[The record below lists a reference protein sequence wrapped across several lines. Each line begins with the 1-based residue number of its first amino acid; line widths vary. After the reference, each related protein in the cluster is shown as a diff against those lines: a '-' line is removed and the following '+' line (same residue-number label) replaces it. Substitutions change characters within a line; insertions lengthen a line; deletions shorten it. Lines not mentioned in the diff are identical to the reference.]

1 MAYFAE
7 LNSDNIVIKVAV
19 VDNNKIKDLDGN
31 ESEALGI
38 ASCKSHYNS
47 TNTWVQ
53 TSYNTRGGVHK
64 LGGTP
69 FRKNYAGG
77 TNYKYYSE
85 HDLFAPPS
93 PYTSWVLNTST
104 GLWDAPT
111 TAPTLTD
118 EQKAANKAYV
128 WNETN
133 YQADNT
139 NGWELIDK
147 LIL

>member
-1 MAYFAE
+1 MAHFAE
-7 LNSDNIVIKVAV
+7 LNADNIVIKVAV
-19 VDNNKIKDLDGN
+19 VNNDKIKDSNGN

-38 ASCKSHYNS
+38 AFCKNHRNS

-53 TSYNTRGGVHK
+53 TSYNTRGGVHS

-69 FRKNYAGG
+69 LRKNYAGKG
-77 TNYKYYSE
+77 YKYYPE

-93 PYTSWVLNTST
+93 PYVSWVLNTST
-104 GLWDAPT
+104 GLWGAPT

-118 EQKAANKAYV
+118 EQTAANKIYV

-133 YQADNT
+133 YQANNA
-139 NGWELIDK
+139 NGWELVDK
-147 LIL
+147 LVL

>member
-1 MAYFAE
+1 MAHFAE
-7 LNSDNIVIKVAV
+7 LNADNIVIKVAV
-19 VDNNKIKDLDGN
+19 VDNDKIKDSNGN

-38 ASCKSHYNS
+38 AFCKNHRNS

-53 TSYNTRGGVHK
+53 TSYNTRGGVHS

-69 FRKNYAGG
+69 LRKNYAGKG
-77 TNYKYYSE
+77 YKYYPE

-93 PYTSWVLNTST
+93 PYPSWVLNTST

-118 EQKAANKAYV
+118 EQKAANKIYV

-133 YQADNT
+133 YQANNA
-139 NGWELIDK
+139 NGWELVDK

>member
-1 MAYFAE
+1 MAHFAE
-7 LNSDNIVIKVAV
+7 LNSDNIVIYIAV
-19 VDNNKIKDLDGN
+19 IDNHRIIDSDGN
-31 ESEALGI
+31 ESESLGI
-38 ASCKSHYNS
+38 AYCKKLFSS

-53 TSYNTRGGVHK
+53 TSYNTRGGVHS

-69 FRKNYAGG
+69 LRKNYAGKG
-77 TNYKYYSE
+77 YKYYSE

-93 PYTSWVLNTST
+93 PYASWVLNTST

-111 TAPTLTD
+111 TVPTLTD
-118 EQKAANKAYV
+118 EQKAANKIYV

-147 LIL
+147 LVL

>member
-1 MAYFAE
+1 MAHFAE
-7 LNSDNIVIKVAV
+7 LNADNIVIKVAV
-19 VDNNKIKDLDGN
+19 VDNDKIKDSNGN

-38 ASCKSHYNS
+38 AFCKNHRNS

-53 TSYNTRGGVHK
+53 TSYNTKGGVHR

-69 FRKNYAGG
+69 LRKNYAGRG
-77 TNYKYYSE
+77 YKYYPE

-93 PYTSWVLNTST
+93 PYASWVLNTST
-104 GLWDAPT
+104 GTWGAPT

-118 EQKAANKAYV
+118 EQKAANKIYV

-133 YQADNT
+133 YQANNA
-139 NGWELIDK
+139 NGWELVDK

>member
-1 MAYFAE
+1 MAHFAE
-7 LNSDNIVIKVAV
+7 LNSDNIVIYIAV
-19 VDNNKIKDLDGN
+19 IDNHRIIDSDGN

-38 ASCKSHYNS
+38 AYCKKLFSS

-53 TSYNTRGGVHK
+53 TSYNTRGGVHS

-69 FRKNYAGG
+69 LRKNYVGEG
-77 TNYKYYSE
+77 YKYYSE
-85 HDLFAPPS
+85 HDLFAPPQ
-93 PYTSWVLNTST
+93 PYASWVLNTST
-104 GLWDAPT
+104 GLWDAPET
-111 TAPTLTD
+111 VLTLTD
-118 EQKAANKAYV
+118 EQKAANKGYI

-147 LIL
+147 LVL